1 MHLRCPDCSAE
12 YPPTMPFQCRA
23 CGGILEATYDAS
35 LDADRIEDGETLFEK
50 YGNCLPSR
58 GTVAG
63 DEGATPLLRADALA
77 DTLGIEAT
85 VYLKDERRNPT
96 GSFKDRALA
105 PAISL
110 ASESGQDAVVTA
122 STGNAAAACARYAA
136 RADLSCYVLVEEA
149 APAKKLLE
157 PRVYG
162 ANVVR
167 VEDLFAGGE
176 AALADLLRDVADG
189 LDAYLAFAYQPFNA
203 VLAEGVKTISY
214 EVAEDLAFDVPDVV
228 VTATGGG
235 DNLAAQYRGYRELQ
249 AAGLTSRVPRMMGAQ
264 ASGAA
269 PLAAAVDA
277 NADSPVDVESPS
289 TVASGI
295 SAPFAGQH
303 GLDAIRDSDGTA
315 IGVADAEI
323 VDAVTTTSE
332 TTGVWPEPASATVV
346 PALEHLA
353 ERGTIGLDDVVV
365 LTITGSGHKH
375 TDPVETQ
382 LCEIPTAARDVAA
395 VADAFENER

>member
-1 MHLRCPDCSAE
+1 MRLRCPDCAAE
-12 YPPTMPFQCRA
+12 YAPTTSFQCRE
-23 CGGILEATYDAS
+23 CGGILAATYDGP
-35 LDADRIEDGETLFEK
+35 LDADRIADGETLFEK
-50 YGNCLPSR
+50 YGNRLPSR

-77 DTLGIEAT
+77 DVLGVEAT

-110 ASESGQDAVVTA
+110 ASESGHEGVVTA

-136 RADLSCYVLVEEA
+136 RAGLDCYVLVEET

-176 AALADLLRDVADG
+176 AALADLLRGVADE

-203 VLAEGVKTISY
+203 VLAEGVKTVSY
-214 EVAEDLAFDVPDVV
+214 EVAADLAFDVPDVV

-235 DNLAAQYRGYRELQ
+235 DNLAAQYRGYRELE
-249 AAGLTSRVPRMMGAQ
+249 AAGSTSRVPRMVGAQ
-264 ASGAA
+264 AAGAA
-269 PLAAAVDA
+269 PLATAVDA
-277 NADSPVDVESPS
+277 DADSPVDVEEPA

-295 SAPFAGQH
+295 AAPFAGQH

-315 IGVADAEI
+315 VGVADAAV
-323 VDAVTTTSE
+323 VDAVATTSE
-332 TTGVWPEPASATVV
+332 TTGIWPEPASATVV
-346 PALEHLA
+346 PVLERLA
-353 ERGTIGLDDVVV
+353 DRGAVSADDVVV

-375 TDPVETQ
+375 TEPVATRLEDV
-382 LCEIPTAARDVAA
+382 PTAAPDAAA
-395 VADAFENER
+395 VVGAFAAKR